1 MAYIK
6 VDINKLGQLESQL
19 NRIPSVISST
29 ASTVRSVR
37 SGLDWDVACEAGIDS
52 TLRRIASDLEACK
65 SRMQNTVRFV
75 DSAVQQY
82 NKVEYGEFRV
92 SGGGGNYTSVLADMK
107 TNLSCLEQAMNSDD
121 DGNKNLSLWDK
132 FINLLPKPLDKL
144 PEHLGVFGQLVT
156 AMSAITSPA
165 SIGTVGATS
174 LSELLKNGH
183 SITSGI
189 YDLYKNTGDM
199 LRLSRLSPGT
209 AFKCGVKKFFGFED
223 AFKAAKLTASKAAS
237 ASTRFYN
244 NFHKQLSSK
253 LDAFTSGGAKSVF
266 AWAGVAVTGIANVF
280 ENIEEHKIEDWKDLS
295 VRNVSEMVTETALD
309 VGTTIVVSSAVAAG
323 IKIGTAAIVTAVTGT
338 AAVGAAPVLAVAAG
352 TAAVIAVGDFASKK
366 ITGFISEKLTGVRE
380 EKRLTEAVSDL
391 VLDVGEC
398 AIKGTKKIGSTIWN
412 GITNLFSDDNTVKA

>member
-6 VDINKLGQLESQL
+6 VDIKKLGQLESQL

-52 TLRRIASDLEACK
+52 TLRRIASDLDACK

-82 NKVEYGEFRV
+82 NKVEYGEIRV
-92 SGGGGNYTSVLADMK
+92 SGSGGNYTSVLADMR
-107 TNLSCLEQAMNSDD
+107 TNLSCLEQAMNSD

-223 AFKAAKLTASKAAS
+223 AFKSAKLTISKAAS
-237 ASTRFYN
+237 YSTRFYN

-266 AWAGVAVTGIANVF
+266 AWAGVAITGIANTIS
-280 ENIEEHKIEDWKDLS
+280 NI
-295 VRNVSEMVTETALD
+295 SEYKEGGMSKTRAVLETVTETALD
-309 VGTTIVVSSAVAAG
+309 VGTGIVVGSAVAAG
-323 IKIGTAAIVTAVTGT
+323 IA
-338 AAVGAAPVLAVAAG
+338 AAVGSAPVLAVAAG

-398 AIKGTKKIGSTIWN
+398 AIKGAKKIGSTIWN